1 MSSWQAFFDG
11 LPNVVI
17 GELEIQYNAGKLRAA
32 TYGRGM
38 WESDLYNSTTGIN
51 APVENSGLK
60 IYPDPNNGNF
70 EIKLT
75 GNKGE
80 PIKMEFSSTDRNEGN
95 VFVRNINLDIEAS
108 GIYYVRVYTK
118 SNSYGSKVVM
128 MK

>member
-1 MSSWQAFFDG
+1 
-11 LPNVVI
+11 VVI

-80 PIKMEFSSTDRNEGN
+80 PIKMEVYNDVAKKIFSSTDRNEGN